1 MTFVVRDRIK
11 VTTTTTGTG
20 TLTLGLAVVGFQDF
34 TNIGNGNQTYYTITN
49 GTDWETGIGTYTS
62 SGTTLSRD
70 TVLASSNSGALVNWA
85 AGTKTVFV
93 PFPAMASQ
101 GSAPTGD
108 NSSIGTDE
116 VAFQNFQKNL
126 YKSVNGGVAFNNNGT
141 NGIVSTFNASG
152 GYAGGVLA
160 PNGDI
165 HFIPFG
171 ASTGQKISSS
181 GVVSTYSLVYTN
193 GSGAYVGGVLAPN
206 GDIHFVPFSSPLIGQ
221 KISSSGVVSTYSLVY
236 TAGSYWGGVLAPN
249 GDIHF
254 VPYSAAVG
262 QKISSSGVVSTYS
275 LVYTR
280 TSAYAGG
287 VLAPNGDIHFV
298 PYSAELGQKISYNHV
313 RV

>member
-20 TLTLGLAVVGFQDF
+20 TLTLGLAVTGFQDF

-141 NGIVSTFNASG
+141 NG
-152 GYAGGVLA
+152 
-160 PNGDI
+160 
-165 HFIPFG
+165 
-171 ASTGQKISSS
+171 
-181 GVVSTYSLVYTN
+181 VVSTYSLVYTAA
-193 GSGAYVGGVLAPN
+193 GAYSGGVLAPN
-206 GDIHFVPFSSPLIGQ
+206 GDIHFVPRNAPIGQ
-221 KISSSGVVSTYSLVY
+221 LINTNPGAPLGLGVCLSSFL
-236 TAGSYWGGVLAPN
+236 N
-249 GDIHF
+249 KF
-254 VPYSAAVG
+254 
-262 QKISSSGVVSTYS
+262 
-275 LVYTR
+275 
-280 TSAYAGG
+280 
-287 VLAPNGDIHFV
+287 
-298 PYSAELGQKISYNHV
+298 
-313 RV
+313 

>member
-20 TLTLGLAVVGFQDF
+20 TLTLGAAAAGFQDF

-49 GTDWETGIGTYTS
+49 ETDWETGIGTYTS

-70 TVLASSNSGALVNWA
+70 TVLASSNSGALVNWG
-85 AGTKTVFV
+85 AGSKTVFV
-93 PFPAMASQ
+93 PFPALASQ

-141 NGIVSTFNASG
+141 NGVVSTF
-152 GYAGGVLA
+152 
-160 PNGDI
+160 
-165 HFIPFG
+165 
-171 ASTGQKISSS
+171 
-181 GVVSTYSLVYTN
+181 SLVYTT
-193 GSGAYVGGVLAPN
+193 SSAYP
-206 GDIHFVPFSSPLIGQ
+206 
-221 KISSSGVVSTYSLVY
+221 
-236 TAGSYWGGVLAPN
+236 GGVLAPN

-254 VPYSAAVG
+254 VPYIANRG
-262 QKISSSGVVSTYS
+262 QKISAAGVVSTYS
-275 LVYTR
+275 LVYTSG
-280 TSAYAGG
+280 SAYAGG

-298 PYSAELGQKISYNHV
+298 PYAANRGQKVSAAGVVSTYSLVYTLGGAYYGGVLSPDGSITFAPYSAAVGQRIQTCPAIPLGIESCLSSYLNKF
-313 RV
+313 